1 MPSKRPSR
9 GNAQKK
15 PAARTGWYT
24 PPRDPPPVIENQWRY
39 AKVRIDIESTDG
51 NLARIADITP
61 AQIFA
66 SLKFQQGLDVTAA
79 LSSCKVLG
87 ASSYALPGIGQ
98 GGEQVFPSTSLRV
111 FSPQEDNTQ
120 GVLID
125 QRHDTG
131 TLEFSARIGY
141 KYQPFHAQRVLNG
154 ASNANIMRAEL
165 KNSVRGLVYVNM
177 MWTTNPN

>member
-9 GNAQKK
+9 GNGKSK
-15 PAARTGWYT
+15 PATRTGWYT

-39 AKVRIDIESTDG
+39 AKVRLDIESTDG
-51 NLARIADITP
+51 NTPRIADLSPTH
-61 AQIFA
+61 IFA
-66 SLKFQQGLDVTAA
+66 ALKYQQGLDVTAA

-98 GGEQVFPSTSLRV
+98 GGGQVFPSISLRV
-111 FSPQEDNTQ
+111 YSPQEDNTQ

-131 TLEFSARIGY
+131 SLDFAARIGY
-141 KYQPFHAQRVLNG
+141 KYQPFHSQRVLNG
-154 ASNANIMRAEL
+154 ASNAWIMQAEL